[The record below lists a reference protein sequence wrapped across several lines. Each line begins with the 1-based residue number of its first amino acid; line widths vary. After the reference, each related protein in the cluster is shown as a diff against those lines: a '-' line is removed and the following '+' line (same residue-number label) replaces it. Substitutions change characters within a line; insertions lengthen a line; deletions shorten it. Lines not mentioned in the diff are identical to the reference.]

1 MKLEWT
7 LKIKEEVEKQYNAG
21 FLRMVKYLEWL
32 ANVVLVPKKDVK
44 VRMCVDFWDLN
55 EASPKDDFPLPYID
69 ILIDNAAEHAL
80 LSFMDGFLGYD
91 QIKMV
96 LEDIEKTS
104 FITPWGMHY
113 YKVMPFGLKNAGATY
128 QHAATTLLHDL
139 IHKEVEV
146 YVDDMIVKS
155 KDHEGHIPALW
166 KFFERIQFYKL
177 RLNPKKCTFGV
188 TFEKLLG
195 LWKVR
200 GGLKLVLTKL
210 RQL

>member
-104 FITPWGMHY
+104 FITPWGMYY